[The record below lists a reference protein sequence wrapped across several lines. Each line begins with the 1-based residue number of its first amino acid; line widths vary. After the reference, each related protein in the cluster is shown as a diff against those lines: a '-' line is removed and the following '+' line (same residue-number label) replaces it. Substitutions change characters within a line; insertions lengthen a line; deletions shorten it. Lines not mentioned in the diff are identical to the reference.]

1 MRLSDF
7 PRLSAGLPA
16 RRSAMAFC
24 AVVLAALLLGA
35 CGGGSNTP
43 APDGTASVGGKATGN
58 VAILLT
64 DAPTDAFSE
73 VNLTITRI
81 ELLGE
86 DGSGVEVFSG
96 ERTIDLLSLRDN
108 SDLFSIA
115 DVPAG
120 DYEKIRLTV
129 TNVTLVK
136 RDEQGSVI
144 ETITPR
150 LPGGGRIDLNP
161 RLNPRH
167 PFRVAAGATLVLE
180 IDIDAEKSI
189 HVSRE
194 GNGDYLFR
202 PVVFI
207 NVVSDTTV
215 SKLIKIRGT
224 VARIDLED
232 RRFVLC
238 NLDRGL
244 MHDRVEDHQEDHDA
258 EDAEDDNRTLSTR
271 GRHDDNDAHERRRHD
286 RSNDDDDG
294 REEVDDTLHEPYERS
309 CIIVKVTEE
318 TALYSPDGPISI
330 EDLVTDEQASV
341 LGRIDLVLH
350 DSRIDDSLRSI
361 QKAGH
366 HENGKHLMLD
376 AVVVMAGNLHDYA
389 WASGTAASTYDP
401 DSGTFELRAAAGTG
415 LDADTVVTVRVDE
428 DTRLFGRAG
437 DPLTPEEIEAGDKV
451 RLAGRLDT
459 TEENT
464 LLLQAFVVFVS
475 DPHAASVRLRGIIS
489 GTSPAA
495 PGFTLITAEGDRC
508 VRIANDA
515 SLFRITLQNGGFESE
530 QITRFELED
539 GQQADVY
546 GRMSSEGCL
555 VADNILVGAIPDE
568 PS

>member
-1 MRLSDF
+1 MRLSNF
-7 PRLSAGLPA
+7 PGLSVGLSA

-43 APDGTASVGGKATGN
+43 TLDRTASAGGASTGN

-64 DAPTDAFSE
+64 DAPSDAFSE
-73 VNLTITRI
+73 VNITITRI

-86 DGSGVEVFSG
+86 GGSRVEVFNG

-136 RDEQGSVI
+136 RDEQGTVI

-161 RLNPRH
+161 RD
-167 PFRVAAGATLVLE
+167 PFRVAADATLVLE

-189 HVSRE
+189 HVSKQ

-207 NVVSDTTV
+207 NVVSDTAV

-224 VARIDLED
+224 VARLDLED

-238 NLDRGL
+238 NLDRGQI
-244 MHDRVEDHQEDHDA
+244 HDRAGDHQRDHDT
-258 EDAEDDNRTLSTR
+258 EDAEDENRTLSTQ
-271 GRHDDNDAHERRRHD
+271 GRHDDNDAQERRRHD
-286 RSNDDDDG
+286 LSDDDDDG
-294 REEVDDTLHEPYERS
+294 REEVDDILHEPHERS

-330 EDLVTDEQASV
+330 EDLVIDERVNV
-341 LGRIDLVLH
+341 LGRIDLAFH
-350 DSRIDDSLRSI
+350 DSRADDTLKSI
-361 QKAGH
+361 QEADH
-366 HENGKHLMLD
+366 PVSGKHLILE
-376 AVVVMAGNLHDYA
+376 AVIVMAGNLHDYA
-389 WASGTAASTYDP
+389 WASGTAASAYDP
-401 DSGTFELRAAAGTG
+401 DSGTFELRMAAGTG

-451 RLAGRLDT
+451 RLVGRLDT
-459 TEENT
+459 TEET
-464 LLLQAFVVFVS
+464 TPLLQAFIVFVS
-475 DPHAASVRLRGIIS
+475 DPHAATVRLRGIIS
-489 GTSPAA
+489 GTSPAT

-515 SLFRITLQNGGFESE
+515 SLFRITLLNGGFESE
-530 QITRFELED
+530 QITRFALED
-539 GQQADVY
+539 GQRADVY

-555 VADNILVGAIPDE
+555 VADNILVGVIPDE